1 MDIGTEE
8 TVKSELQGATDPGV
22 FSEPVTT
29 TTENAKEGLVRE
41 RSRFS

>member
-8 TVKSELQGATDPGV
+8 AVKSELQGATDPRV
-22 FSEPVTT
+22 FSGPVTT
-29 TTENAKEGLVRE
+29 ITESAKEGVVRE